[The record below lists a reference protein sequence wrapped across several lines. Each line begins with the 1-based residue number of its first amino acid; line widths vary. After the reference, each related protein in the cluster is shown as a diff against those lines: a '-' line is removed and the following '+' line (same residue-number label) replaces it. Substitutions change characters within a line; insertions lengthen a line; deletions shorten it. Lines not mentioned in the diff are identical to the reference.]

1 MKLHPNIIQSII
13 VSLKKIFTEGAYAD
27 DVVRNL
33 LQSNP
38 KWGSRD
44 RRFIAGTI
52 YTIVR
57 WWRRYEFI
65 ANTSVADTQRF
76 EKVVAVYLHET
87 YKNEIETPLPASIDA
102 LDFETRSHEAFANR
116 AIRASIE
123 EWMDIL
129 GEQQLGKERW
139 ERELDFLNA
148 EADVFIR
155 VNTVKHNAKEVQQVL
170 EKEGVAAETFGP
182 LEETLKLKER
192 KPLQRL
198 ASYLNGYYE
207 VQDVGSQMIAHYL
220 SPKPKATVIDA
231 CAGAGGKTLH
241 IAALMQNKG
250 RVISMD
256 IEAQKLKE
264 LERRALRAGVSCI
277 QTKPIKENTIVEFK
291 NAADFLLLDVPC
303 SGMGVL
309 RRNPDDKWKLTKERV
324 DTLVQIQQQILQE
337 YSTMLRPG
345 GILVYATCSILPAEN
360 DNQIDLFLKTNSN
373 FQLEKKQ
380 TIYPSEGGDGY
391 FMARLIKQ

>member
-27 DVVRNL
+27 DVIRNL

-44 RRFIAGTI
+44 RRFIAGTL
-52 YTIVR
+52 YSIVR
-57 WWRRYEFI
+57 WRRRYEFVV
-65 ANTSVADTQRF
+65 NTSATDPQRF
-76 EKVVAVYLHET
+76 EKIVAAYLYDI
-87 YKNEIETPLPASIDA
+87 YKSEIETPLPAAVDPA
-102 LDFETRSHEAFANR
+102 DFSTRSFEALTNR
-116 AIRASIE
+116 AVHASIE
-123 EWMDIL
+123 DWMDIL

-139 ERELDFLNA
+139 ERELEFLNT

-155 VNTVKHNAKEVQQVL
+155 VNTVKHNAKQVQQVL
-170 EKEGVAAETFGP
+170 EKEGVATEAFGT
-182 LEETLKLKER
+182 LNETLKLKER

-220 SPKPKATVIDA
+220 SPQPKATVIDA

-250 RVISMD
+250 KIISMD
-256 IEAQKLKE
+256 IEAPKLKE
-264 LERRALRAGVSCI
+264 LERRALRAGVTCI
-277 QTKPIKENTIVEFK
+277 QTKPIKENTIAGFK

-303 SGMGVL
+303 SGIGVL
-309 RRNPDDKWKLTKERV
+309 RRNPDDKWKLTKDRI
-324 DTLVQIQQQILQE
+324 DTLVHVQQQILQE
-337 YSTMLRPG
+337 YSTMLKPG

-360 DNQIDLFLKTNSN
+360 DNQIDLFLKTNGN

-391 FMARLIKQ
+391 FMARLVKR